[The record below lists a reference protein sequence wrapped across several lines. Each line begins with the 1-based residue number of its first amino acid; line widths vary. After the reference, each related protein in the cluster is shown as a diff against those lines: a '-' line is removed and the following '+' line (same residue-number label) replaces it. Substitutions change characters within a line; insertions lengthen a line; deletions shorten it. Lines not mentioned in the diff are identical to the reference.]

1 MKRKEKKEKERQ
13 VNIKMQGYLVV
24 TCENNQDFECWVE
37 YGEADEILSR
47 HEDVALVPLEPVV
60 DALRKAGIKV

>member
-1 MKRKEKKEKERQ
+1 
-13 VNIKMQGYLVV
+13 MQRYLVV
-24 TCENNQDFECWVE
+24 MCKNNQDFECWVE
-37 YGEADEILSR
+37 YGDADEILSR

>member
-1 MKRKEKKEKERQ
+1 
-13 VNIKMQGYLVV
+13 MQGYRVV
-24 TCENNQDFECWVE
+24 RSENNQHFECWVE

-60 DALRKAGIKV
+60 DALRKAGIKVWRTAN

>member
-1 MKRKEKKEKERQ
+1 MMKR
-13 VNIKMQGYLVV
+13 GYLVV
-24 TCENNQDFECWVE
+24 RSENNQDFECWVE